1 MNTAAQHTGVETIL
15 PEDTESAQILDLVAA
30 LEARGMSVE
39 GQPAIV
45 TADGNRHDLP
55 KGLAD
60 VLVTVAKALARN
72 QGVSIVPRHRLLTTQ
87 EAADVLNISR
97 PTLIKILEDG
107 TVPFEMRG
115 SHRRIRLQS
124 ILDYQESLKATRA
137 EALDRM
143 QLQSVEDGVY
153 DVLNDVMDED

>member
-15 PEDTESAQILDLVAA
+15 PEDTESAQ
-30 LEARGMSVE
+30 
-39 GQPAIV
+39 
-45 TADGNRHDLP
+45 
-55 KGLAD
+55 
-60 VLVTVAKALARN
+60 
-72 QGVSIVPRHRLLTTQ
+72 
-87 EAADVLNISR
+87 
-97 PTLIKILEDG
+97 ILEDG